1 LSAGEKQLLNLAR
14 ALLSPKGI
22 VLMDEAAA
30 NIDTAT
36 DEILL
41 HTMKSSFENRTVLT
55 VAHRITTV
63 LDCGKI
69 LVMDAGKVAE
79 FDSPK
84 NLLKMSQYWRNDN
97 GPLGRVLKCTQL

>member
-1 LSAGEKQLLNLAR
+1 LSAGEKQLLNLTR
-14 ALLSPKGI
+14 TLISPKGI
-22 VLMDEAAA
+22 VLMDEATA

-41 HTMKSSFENRTVLT
+41 HTMKSSFENCTVLT

-63 LDCGKI
+63 LDCDRI
-69 LVMDAGKVAE
+69 LVMNAGKVAE

-84 NLLKMSQYWRNDN
+84 NLLKNPKSLFRKLSD
-97 GPLGRVLKCTQL
+97 

>member
-1 LSAGEKQLLNLAR
+1 MSAGEKQLLNLTR

-22 VLMDEAAA
+22 VLMDEAA

-36 DEILL
+36 DEIIL
-41 HTMKSSFENRTVLT
+41 HTMKSFFENRTVLT

-63 LDCGKI
+63 LDCDRI

-97 GPLGRVLKCTQL
+97 